1 MSKMTAKE
9 KGILNN
15 PNLAPCNEPLPRTA
29 FTEWLHLDSSA
40 NVSAI
45 VDVHGGV
52 ISEEDKRDS
61 KNQWIDSNTLSSKRV
76 VFTPSRKEK
85 TNRDWLE
92 NELKAKERRNPDTV
106 YQIVLSSCGK
116 FGCLCKFACTRNANR
131 KKV

>member
-9 KGILNN
+9 KGILVN
-15 PNLAPCNEPLPRTA
+15 PKIAPCEESLPRTA
-29 FTEWLHLDSSA
+29 LTEWLHLDSSA

-45 VDVHGGV
+45 VDIHGGV
-52 ISEEDKRDS
+52 ISAEDKRDS
-61 KNQWIDSNTLSSKRV
+61 KNQWIDGSTLSSKRV

-92 NELKAKERRNPDTV
+92 NELKAKERRNPDSV